1 MKHQTFF
8 GYLTLSSILMLTP
21 VKLGLAQTSN
31 EFQLAQ
37 NPDNFYQE
45 CFRNS
50 KNKNQGDM
58 TRCAQLDY
66 QQADKTLNQV
76 YQQLRSQLPNT
87 GKELLKDAQLDWI
100 SFRENEWVFSLS
112 RMRLGTG
119 SSMYSSVK
127 AAFYSGLTKKRT
139 VELQAYVRGQT
150 LLPNSKNYQAVDR
163 HLNQVYQ
170 QVRSSLGEQQQLKL
184 KSAQI
189 AWLEFRDTS
198 CEFESYHFTNSNN
211 SCLTRLTEQRV
222 EKLSRLL
229 PGNG

>member
-21 VKLGLAQTSN
+21 GKLGLARTSN

-66 QQADKTLNQV
+66 QQADQTLNQV

-87 GKELLKDAQLDWI
+87 G
-100 SFRENEWVFSLS
+100 NEFH
-112 RMRLGTG
+112 R
-119 SSMYSSVK
+119 
-127 AAFYSGLTKKRT
+127 
-139 VELQAYVRGQT
+139 
-150 LLPNSKNYQAVDR
+150 
-163 HLNQVYQ
+163 
-170 QVRSSLGEQQQLKL
+170 
-184 KSAQI
+184 
-189 AWLEFRDTS
+189 
-198 CEFESYHFTNSNN
+198 
-211 SCLTRLTEQRV
+211 
-222 EKLSRLL
+222 
-229 PGNG
+229 